1 MSDADLE
8 NDVSAPCRKKIKISQ
23 DSENGVSN
31 DQLKLKDF
39 IPEKTLNN
47 NTSKKIVCIQGKF
60 KDKSGVALILFEKNA
75 FKDEDLNKS
84 NGGYFTQD
92 TKLVTY
98 FQNDIYGNYECY
110 PPSSLNGV
118 KTTIIYPATE
128 KHIAKYSAQT
138 VHLIAETPELYQK
151 LTLPFIQKE
160 QFHLQWVYNILEGKS
175 EQERIIYD
183 NKCEK
188 GGFVLLPDLKW
199 DGLTKETLYLLAIVR
214 QRGIK
219 SLRDLD
225 ASHLPLLKKIRD
237 EGKKVIFEK
246 YGLPGSQLR
255 IYFHYQPSF
264 YHLHIHFTY
273 LRHEAPGIYAEK
285 AHLLESVISNLEM
298 MGDYYKKAT
307 LPFTIRE
314 MDNIFNVY
322 ETNGHLQRIKPNI
335 ENIELIDK

>member
-1 MSDADLE
+1 MSDADLS
-8 NDVSAPCRKKIKISQ
+8 NDVDAPCPKKLKVSQ
-23 DSENGVSN
+23 DKENGVN
-31 DQLKLKDF
+31 DNQLQLKDF

-47 NTSKKIVCIQGKF
+47 NTSRKTVCIQGKF
-60 KDKSGVALILFEKNA
+60 KDKSGVALILLEKNA
-75 FKDEDLNKS
+75 FKEEHLN
-84 NGGYFTQD
+84 NGSGYFTEH
-92 TKLVTY
+92 TELLTY
-98 FQNDIYGNYECY
+98 FQNDIYGNYECF
-110 PPSSLNGV
+110 PQSSLNGV

-128 KHIAKYSAQT
+128 KHIAKFSAQNI
-138 VHLIAETPELYQK
+138 HLIAETPELYEK
-151 LTLPFIQKE
+151 LTLPHIEKE
-160 QFHLQWVYNILEGKS
+160 QFNLQWVYNILEGKS
-175 EQERIIYD
+175 EQDRVVYD

-188 GGFVLLPDLKW
+188 EGFVLVPDLKW
-199 DGLTKETLYLLAIVR
+199 DGLTKETLYLLAIIR

-225 ASHLPLLKKIRD
+225 ASHLPLLKRVRD
-237 EGKKVIFEK
+237 EGKKIILDK
-246 YGLPGSQLR
+246 YCVPGSQLR
-255 IYFHYQPSF
+255 IYLHYQPSF

-285 AHLLESVISNLEM
+285 AHLLDSVISNLEM

-307 LPFTIRE
+307 LPFTVRE